1 MRKESRFVQ
10 LELVDVSLDTS
21 LLPTE
26 LFYAVYHQL
35 FQRAEAVQ
43 VDGTQ
48 VGVCLECL
56 WIVGEGVNRVL
67 DRMKCFYLPIDKVN
81 TVHLMRRNILRP
93 LPD

>member
-35 FQRAEAVQ
+35 FQRAEAIQ
-43 VDGTQ
+43 VDGT
-48 VGVCLECL
+48 
-56 WIVGEGVNRVL
+56 
-67 DRMKCFYLPIDKVN
+67 
-81 TVHLMRRNILRP
+81 
-93 LPD
+93 